1 MRVIWFLSGWL
12 VFSAVTIAAP
22 LPVEWTPHS
31 PREELQPEFRYEP
44 KGGDQGQPA
53 IVITAKPSAA
63 QQGWV
68 EKVYH
73 VSGGKAYHFETRRKA
88 QDVASP
94 RRSLVVR
101 IRWTDANGKMVMD
114 DIPPGHENDPG
125 YAPLAEP
132 EHPADGEP
140 DSSGWAP
147 VTGTYVAP
155 SKAVRAVVELHLLW
169 AASGQVTWT
178 EPVFAETPPPPPREV
193 RLATI
198 HYQPSGKSPRQNCE
212 EFAPLVAEAAK
223 QKADLVV
230 LGETVPYVG
239 VKLKP
244 HQTAEP
250 IPGPLTEYFGSLA
263 KENHLHLVVS
273 LYERDQDA
281 VYNTAIL
288 MGPDGQLIGKYRK
301 VCLPHSEIEA
311 GVAPGSDY
319 PVFDTQLGKIGM
331 MVCYDGFFPEVA
343 RELSNRGAE
352 IIAWPV
358 WGCNPLLAR
367 ARACENH
374 VFLVSSTYSGSSD
387 WMISAVYDRAG
398 QPIVKA
404 DKFGQIAITTVD
416 LGVPHFWKNN
426 LGDFRA
432 MIPRHRPL
440 GRGE

>member
-1 MRVIWFLSGWL
+1 MRAVWLLSCWCCLLGS
-12 VFSAVTIAAP
+12 VHGQT
-22 LPVEWTPHS
+22 LPSEWSVHS
-31 PREELQPEFRYEP
+31 PREEIQPQFQYDAKAGRD
-44 KGGDQGQPA
+44 GRPA
-53 IVITAKPSAA
+53 VIITAKNSSA

-68 EKVYH
+68 EKIFPAK
-73 VSGGKAYHFETRRKA
+73 GGKAYRFETSRQCKNIE
-88 QDVASP
+88 VP
-94 RRSLVVR
+94 RRSCVVR
-101 IRWTDANGKMVMD
+101 IKWTDAQGKMVMD

-132 EHPADGEP
+132 EHPPDGIT
-140 DSSGWAP
+140 DAQGWTTVGA
-147 VTGTYVAP
+147 TYVAP
-155 SKAVRAVVELHLLW
+155 SRAEQAVVELHLLW
-169 AASGQVTWT
+169 AADGQVTWT
-178 EPVFAETPPPPPREV
+178 EPTFQETSTPPKREV

-198 HYQPSGKSPRQNCE
+198 HYIPTGKSPRQNCE
-212 EFAPLVAEAAK
+212 EFAPLVAEAAR

-244 HQTAEP
+244 HETAEP
-250 IPGPLTEYFGSLA
+250 VPGPLTEYFGSLA
-263 KENHLHLVVS
+263 RNNKLHLVVS

-311 GVAPGSDY
+311 GVAPGQDY
-319 PVFDTQLGKIGM
+319 PVFETPLGKIGM
-331 MVCYDGFFPEVA
+331 MVCYDGFYPEVA

-374 VFLVSSTYSGSSD
+374 VFLVSSTYTGGQD
-387 WMISAVYDRAG
+387 WMISAVFDRAG
-398 QPIVKA
+398 NPIAKA
-404 DKFGQIAITTVD
+404 DKFGTIAITTVD
-416 LGVPHFWKNN
+416 LGTPHFWKNN

-432 MIPRHRPL
+432 MIPRHRPVS
-440 GRGE
+440 RAE

>member
-1 MRVIWFLSGWL
+1 MFVLSIAFAWISL
-12 VFSAVTIAAP
+12 VSLAQAAP
-22 LPVEWTPHS
+22 LPEAWTSHS
-31 PREELQPEFRYEP
+31 PREEIRPDFRYEP
-44 KGGDQGQPA
+44 QGGQGGQPA

-68 EKVYH
+68 EKVYP
-73 VSGGKAYHFETRRKA
+73 VTGGKAYRFETLRKFEH
-88 QDVASP
+88 VETP

-101 IRWTDANGKMVMD
+101 IRWTDANGKSVMD

-132 EHPADGEP
+132 EHPADGTP
-140 DSSGWAP
+140 DAHGWTA
-147 VTGTYVAP
+147 VRGLYVAP
-155 SKAVRAVVELHLLW
+155 SKAQRAVVELHLLW
-169 AASGQVTWT
+169 AAGGQVTWT
-178 EPVFAETPPPPPREV
+178 EPVFTETSPPPAREV

-198 HYQPSGKSPRQNCE
+198 HYQPSGKTPRQNCE
-212 EFAPLVAEAAK
+212 EFAPLVAQAAK

-244 HQTAEP
+244 HETAEP
-250 IPGPLTEYFGSLA
+250 VPGPLTDYFGSLA
-263 KENHLHLVVS
+263 KEHKLHLVVS

-288 MGPDGQLIGKYRK
+288 MGPDGALIGKYRK

-311 GVAPGSDY
+311 GVSPGSDY
-319 PVFDTQLGKIGM
+319 PVFDTKLGKIGM
-331 MVCYDGFFPEVA
+331 MVCYDGFYPEVA

-374 VFLVSSTYSGSSD
+374 VFLVSSTYSGSPD

-416 LGVPHFWKNN
+416 LSVPHFWKNN

-432 MIPRHRPL
+432 MIPRHRPVS
-440 GRGE
+440 RAE